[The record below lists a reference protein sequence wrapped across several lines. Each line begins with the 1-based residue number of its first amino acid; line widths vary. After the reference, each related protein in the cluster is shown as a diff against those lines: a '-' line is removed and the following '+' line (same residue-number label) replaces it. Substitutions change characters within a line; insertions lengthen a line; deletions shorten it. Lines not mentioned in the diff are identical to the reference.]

1 VLVYVCAHRQVLT
14 LLQLVTAEDWSDV
27 MYALHPLSYYERFG
41 AQSAAIP
48 TLLRSAIPSHS
59 PEWLR
64 RYKLWDRHT
73 LGPRCVMIAY
83 VLFAVLA
90 GTGLVIYGPA
100 LPPQANPTSH
110 THALNPAQREPVPL
124 SVSQSRSA

>member
-1 VLVYVCAHRQVLT
+1 
-14 LLQLVTAEDWSDV
+14 
-27 MYALHPLSYYERFG
+27 
-41 AQSAAIP
+41 
-48 TLLRSAIPSHS
+48 
-59 PEWLR
+59 
-64 RYKLWDRHT
+64 
-73 LGPRCVMIAY
+73 MIAY